1 MDVMPPANDPIV
13 PRAALEH
20 FLRELPNYVV
30 LRNYEDLFG
39 NLQRGGDI
47 DLLVGD
53 LELAQRMLIRH
64 LGLPIRIMRSSYVAG
79 YSYDWGHI
87 DLVPTVEWRGACYLS
102 TETVLENRRLSTTGR
117 PVPRIA
123 HEALISWVMNLLF
136 AGSFKARYA
145 ADIRRAVEIDGAAF
159 RQALIDVAGKRL
171 GLRLWQA
178 AADGRAEISA
188 EWTPFVRLAVWCRAC
203 FRSPVHTTRRFV
215 AYVIAEFRLRFTPSV
230 PWVAILGADRFGKSS
245 FANEL
250 VGRFADCP
258 YAKVLTFQCP
268 SRHLHG
274 VCVTPLIAA
283 DPTACRQSTDS
294 SVRFLVSAAEW
305 VVGYWTRWV
314 GLRAKGYILAFDG
327 MHVDPVAGAR
337 RNRSSDAPR
346 LARALRWLLPK
357 PDLVFLLDSGPGV
370 LPHLKHQ
377 GSRSGVAREMQ
388 AHRVVVRQSPRAHVL
403 NGTLPLTD
411 LVDEVQRVIRTWI
424 FERSTASLG
433 DVDIP
438 LRTAACT
445 SAERPCAL

>member
-53 LELAQRMLIRH
+53 LELAQRLLIRH

-102 TETVLENRRLSTTGR
+102 TETVLQNRRLSTTGW

-145 ADIRRAVEIDGAAF
+145 AEIRRAVEIDGAAF

-188 EWTPFVRLAVWCRAC
+188 EWT
-203 FRSPVHTTRRFV
+203 
-215 AYVIAEFRLRFTPSV
+215 
-230 PWVAILGADRFGKSS
+230 
-245 FANEL
+245 
-250 VGRFADCP
+250 
-258 YAKVLTFQCP
+258 
-268 SRHLHG
+268 
-274 VCVTPLIAA
+274 
-283 DPTACRQSTDS
+283 
-294 SVRFLVSAAEW
+294 
-305 VVGYWTRWV
+305 
-314 GLRAKGYILAFDG
+314 
-327 MHVDPVAGAR
+327 
-337 RNRSSDAPR
+337 
-346 LARALRWLLPK
+346 
-357 PDLVFLLDSGPGV
+357 
-370 LPHLKHQ
+370 
-377 GSRSGVAREMQ
+377 
-388 AHRVVVRQSPRAHVL
+388 
-403 NGTLPLTD
+403 
-411 LVDEVQRVIRTWI
+411 
-424 FERSTASLG
+424 
-433 DVDIP
+433 
-438 LRTAACT
+438 
-445 SAERPCAL
+445 